1 LASLGISSK
10 CSRFFLDK
18 AIRLR
23 FNASTMQTLGL
34 SDSTTRSESRLKSL
48 FWPSIQSG
56 ADVDYLAVQGFWVCT
71 IVGLLSFALLTFMA
85 HQPVTGFLTFLLFHF
100 GGVGVREHNPFAA
113 AVTLIC
119 YALDAVVSGI
129 GVVRV
134 IITAL
139 LLSNLRATW
148 IADHWKPES
157 EEAALPPRLGDT
169 FSDKISDK
177 WPAFIWPKV
186 KILYYIFAFLYLAV
200 MIAGLIIIALRH
212 GRL

>member
-1 LASLGISSK
+1 
-10 CSRFFLDK
+10 
-18 AIRLR
+18 
-23 FNASTMQTLGL
+23 MQTLGL
-34 SDSTTRSESRLKSL
+34 SDSTTRTESRLKSL

-56 ADVDYLAVQGFWVCT
+56 ADVDYLAVQGYWVCNA
-71 IVGLLSFALLTFMA
+71 VGVLSLVVLTLA
-85 HQPVTGFLTFLLFHF
+85 GQPFNAVLVFLLFHF

-113 AVTLIC
+113 AIMLAF
-119 YALDAVVSGI
+119 YLLDTWASGI

-134 IITAL
+134 IVGAL

-157 EEAALPPRLGDT
+157 EEGVMPPRMNET
-169 FSDKISDK
+169 FADQVADK

-186 KILYYIFAFLYLAV
+186 KVIYYIFSFGYVAV
-200 MIAGLIIIALRH
+200 VVAGLIVVALRH